1 MRKFYRFADLKAAG
15 IVSNRM
21 TLSRWIRSY
30 GFPKGIL
37 LGPNTRAYEV
47 EAVESWLRSR
57 SQQGVRPDPGKP
69 GSAAG

>member
-1 MRKFYRFADLKAAG
+1 MRKFYRFSDLKAAG

-57 SQQGVRPDPGKP
+57 SQQGDRPDTGKP
-69 GSAAG
+69 APADG